1 MGSVEISAVVD
12 GVRQDLGAASV
23 NPNGT
28 FVFQD
33 AALDQQSFF
42 VATETDRAGGQAT
55 SADPG
60 FNLTG
65 GLGPTGGIGKAEDF
79 DAAGLVSTTLYRSS
93 GSRFVDV
100 GAANQT
106 VDLQPYDIVD
116 NGHQAG
122 TSFVYTP
129 AGETGATDVIAGFRL
144 WGSAHDT
151 LALPSADFQNFA
163 DVLRHTGD
171 VNGNATITDPHT
183 GDAVQLKG
191 ITTAELKS
199 HPKDFSFG

>member
-1 MGSVEISAVVD
+1 MVD
-12 GVRQDLGAASV
+12 GSRQDLGAATV
-23 NPNGT
+23 NANGT
-28 FVFQD
+28 FAFSD
-33 AALDQQSFF
+33 AVGDQQSFF

-65 GLGPTGGIGKAEDF
+65 GLGPTGGVGKEEDF
-79 DAAGLVSTTLYRSS
+79 DAAGQVSTTLYRSN
-93 GSRFVDV
+93 GSRFVGV
-100 GAANQT
+100 EAANQT
-106 VDLQPYDIVD
+106 VDLQPFDIVD
-116 NGHQAG
+116 NHHQAG
-122 TSFVYTP
+122 TSFVFSPRRRARCDPRLPGRRRGPRHPGP
-129 AGETGATDVIAGFRL
+129 AVVG
-144 WGSAHDT
+144 
-151 LALPSADFQNFA
+151 LPNFA